1 MSKWFNVRSKAL
13 VFASALVLCGCDQL
27 QNAVDSKS
35 QERSSPTAIITR
47 PDTDVDE
54 VASAEPGRD
63 RRQWRVSS
71 PNARDFTGT
80 VTTSM
85 EGRMGPLMLAFAN
98 GITVRSEKETDL
110 RASSPVVGGAPETF
124 AARMNMPPSA
134 KVYVYRVVEEQLSPS
149 AAGGGLCRA
158 RRTTHVAVS
167 EFVGASGNWVLRIAS
182 FNGQASPGGADN
194 PGLCDAFQYSAP

>member
-1 MSKWFNVRSKAL
+1 ML
-13 VFASALVLCGCDQL
+13 LCGCDQL
-27 QNAVDSKS
+27 QNAVDPKS
-35 QERSSPTAIITR
+35 EERSSPTAIITR

-63 RRQWRVSS
+63 RRQWRTSS

-80 VTTSM
+80 VTTST

-98 GITVRSEKETDL
+98 GITVKSEKETDV
-110 RASSPVVGGAPETF
+110 RASAPIGGGPETF
-124 AARMNMPPSA
+124 AARMNMPPTG
-134 KVYVYRVVEEQLSPS
+134 KVYIYRVLEEQLSPS

-182 FNGQASPGGADN
+182 FNGQVSPGGADN
-194 PGLCDAFQYSAP
+194 PGLCDAFQYAAP

>member
-1 MSKWFNVRSKAL
+1 MSKWFSVRSKAL
-13 VFASALVLCGCDQL
+13 FFASVLTLCACDQL
-27 QNAVDSKS
+27 QNAVDPKS
-35 QERSSPTAIITR
+35 EERSSPTAIITR

-63 RRQWRVSS
+63 RRQWRTSS
-71 PNARDFTGT
+71 SNARDFTGT
-80 VTTSM
+80 VTTST

-98 GITVRSEKETDL
+98 GITVRSEKETDV
-110 RASSPVVGGAPETF
+110 RASAPIGAGPETF
-124 AARMNMPPSA
+124 ASRMNMPPTG
-134 KVYVYRVVEEQLSPS
+134 KVYIYRVLEEQLSPS

-194 PGLCDAFQYSAP
+194 PGLCDAFQYAAP